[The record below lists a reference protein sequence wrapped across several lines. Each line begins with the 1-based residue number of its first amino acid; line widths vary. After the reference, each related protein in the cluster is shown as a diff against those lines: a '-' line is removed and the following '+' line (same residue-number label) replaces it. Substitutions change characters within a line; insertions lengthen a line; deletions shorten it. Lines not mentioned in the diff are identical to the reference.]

1 MANGSNGSGE
11 SARMQRRNRNRG
23 LDAVDQ
29 ELLDEY
35 DSELLEA
42 DPLTQRVLASKDPA
56 TFALLQ
62 QQEKERKF
70 DVAKDAAI
78 FAGADLALRGLQTAL
93 SPTLRY
99 GIKEARRIQSEQQSG
114 TSGAET
120 FRKVMQAGRGAVGA
134 AAGQATRGL
143 LGAQAAMGGAS
154 LKQTK
159 GIQDVALRQAREA
172 EGKLLQAASQAGM
185 QQAEADAK
193 KLESLKQFFD
203 QTIGRGVESLATAG
217 AKFAELAGS
226 MKAYEKSKDLPALAI
241 KLKEQLPGLS
251 DAERVALLRRFQDM
265 DDNEIAEMIS
275 NLSGQSAP
283 QAQAE
288 EQPAAEAPAAPAA
301 PDTQAPAGAAA
312 PATQAPAGAAAAI
325 EADTA
330 PAAQQ
335 PREVAGA
342 GGYRYRQD
350 PDGTVTIIGAPADE
364 QDTIGKSYAATNS
377 VGQAITNEI
386 GAYQAPQAAPQAQS
400 AAGQSLVDSVRQAQ
414 SDVSP
419 DGPPQGEFT
428 PQAAVEKREVAR
440 GDDATEQEIIDRG
453 LNAEQADALRRA
465 RQITRAQGRVPVTPA
480 TEPGGFL
487 GAATGRQLAARQPDH
502 YTSAAEF
509 QRVGPTGEF
518 VKMNLGDRVVYFNR
532 ETNRIHQAEGERL
545 QPGIDSFGLNQ
556 LTPAMR
562 QSVGEKLGQYQAFI
576 TDSQQDAEGR
586 TATRTSTMTRMTDE
600 QRNAMRPTKTG
611 GPAPAPAQ
619 TPPPFPSR
627 DFFDRIDNA
636 RVNGRIN
643 RATADYLKTL
653 PRDQAEAFLNAPIAQ
668 DPALRPPESPAPQGL
683 DIGLTPGQQ
692 VIERQPQKER
702 VVDDIVRAMSPGATP
717 QEVEAATAALQQGQP
732 TPPPTPAPTPTP
744 APAAAPAAAP
754 APGAVPVKPL
764 SEVGRSPDPFTNNAE
779 ALSLFLRGGIQAD
792 DPAEFNRV
800 MGLVI
805 AGIMQIYSDPSQA
818 TYRDELMNRA
828 VTYMGQAQGMR

>member
-143 LGAQAAMGGAS
+143 LGAQAAMGGAN

-251 DAERVALLRRFQDM
+251 DAERVALMRRFQDM

-288 EQPAAEAPAAPAA
+288 EQPAAEAPAAPA
-301 PDTQAPAGAAA
+301 D

-350 PDGTVTIIGAPADE
+350 PDGTVTIIGAPAGR
-364 QDTIGKSYAATNS
+364 QDTIGRSYAATNS
-377 VGQAITNEI
+377 IGQAITNEI
-386 GAYQAPQAAPQAQS
+386 GAYQAPQAAPQAQTEEGRNVVDAVRNVLEPDVTATLSPTESRAPESSPGSEVNVIEQVFGGS
-400 AAGQSLVDSVRQAQ
+400 AQQMVEDART
-414 SDVSP
+414 SDVS
-419 DGPPQGEFT
+419 G
-428 PQAAVEKREVAR
+428 
-440 GDDATEQEIIDRG
+440 
-453 LNAEQADALRRA
+453 
-465 RQITRAQGRVPVTPA
+465 
-480 TEPGGFL
+480 
-487 GAATGRQLAARQPDH
+487 
-502 YTSAAEF
+502 
-509 QRVGPTGEF
+509 
-518 VKMNLGDRVVYFNR
+518 
-532 ETNRIHQAEGERL
+532 
-545 QPGIDSFGLNQ
+545 
-556 LTPAMR
+556 
-562 QSVGEKLGQYQAFI
+562 
-576 TDSQQDAEGR
+576 DAER
-586 TATRTSTMTRMTDE
+586 RLLESRTMTRMTDE
-600 QRNAMRPTKTG
+600 QRDAMRPTQTG
-611 GPAPAPAQ
+611 GPPPAPAQ
-619 TPPPFPSR
+619 TLPPFPSR
-627 DFFDRIDNA
+627 DVFDRIDDA

-643 RATADYLKTL
+643 EATADYLKTL
-653 PRDQAEAFLNAPIAQ
+653 PRDQAEAFLNAPINQ
-668 DPALRPPESPAPQGL
+668 DPALRQPESPAQQGL
-683 DIGLTPGQQ
+683 DIGLTAGQN
-692 VIERQPQKER
+692 VLAAAADDDDDDNS
-702 VVDDIVRAMSPGATP
+702 VVDTVVAAMSPGATP
-717 QEVEAATAALQQGQP
+717 EEVDAATDALRQGQGGQP
-732 TPPPTPAPTPTP
+732 RTPAAP
-744 APAAAPAAAP
+744 PAAAPAAAP
-754 APGAVPVKPL
+754 AAGDVPVKPL

-818 TYRDELMNRA
+818 AYRDELMNRA